1 LPGAPGFLVTV
12 VRMMLTHQRGISVG
26 MPGPRDLTVRDNGV
40 RRRKLRSAAIAS
52 TAPPARRP

>member
-1 LPGAPGFLVTV
+1 